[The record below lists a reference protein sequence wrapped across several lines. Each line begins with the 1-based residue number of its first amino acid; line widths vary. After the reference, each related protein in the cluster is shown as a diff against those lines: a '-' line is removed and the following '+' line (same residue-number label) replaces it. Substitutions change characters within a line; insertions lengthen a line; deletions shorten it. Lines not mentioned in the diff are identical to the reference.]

1 MSDIAAAFTTAR
13 KYSLRLLSVSQPALT
28 DFIITEHRM
37 PRSRL
42 RRYLGQFALRGQ
54 ALRAE
59 VRSIAAGSAYKE
71 AVVSPGINHTWPY
84 GWQPGDFTPMM
95 RRIFR
100 GKSTRDL
107 VMSDEVARRF
117 AR

>member
-1 MSDIAAAFTTAR
+1 MSDTATAFTTAH
-13 KYSLRLLSVSQPALT
+13 KYDLRRHNVSKPPLT
-28 DFIITEHRM
+28 AYVITDYRM

-42 RRYLGQFALRGQ
+42 RRYLGQFGLRGE
-54 ALRAE
+54 ALCAE
-59 VRSIAAGSAYKE
+59 VRRIAAGPADKKAE
-71 AVVSPGINHTWPY
+71 VSPGIYYTWPY

-100 GKSTRDL
+100 GKRTRYL

>member
-13 KYSLRLLSVSQPALT
+13 KYGFRLLNVSQPPLT
-28 DFIITEHRM
+28 EFVITDHRM

-42 RRYLGQFALRGQ
+42 RRYLGRFGLRGQ

-59 VRSIAAGSAYKE
+59 VSRIAAGPAYKE
-71 AVVSPGINHTWPY
+71 AVVSPGINYTWPY
-84 GWQPGDFTPMM
+84 NWQPGDFTPMM

-100 GKSTRDL
+100 GKRTRYL
-107 VMSDEVARRF
+107 VISDEVARRF

>member
-1 MSDIAAAFTTAR
+1 MSDVAAAFTTAR
-13 KYSLRLLSVSQPALT
+13 KYGLRLLSVPQPPLT
-28 DFIITEHRM
+28 DFVITDHRM

-42 RRYLGQFALRGQ
+42 RRYLGQFGLRGQ

-59 VRSIAAGSAYKE
+59 VRRIAAGPAYKK
-71 AVVSPGINHTWPY
+71 AVVSPGIYYTWPY
-84 GWQPGDFTPMM
+84 GWQPEDFTPMM

-100 GKSTRDL
+100 RKRTRYL
-107 VMSDEVARRF
+107 VMSDEVVRRF